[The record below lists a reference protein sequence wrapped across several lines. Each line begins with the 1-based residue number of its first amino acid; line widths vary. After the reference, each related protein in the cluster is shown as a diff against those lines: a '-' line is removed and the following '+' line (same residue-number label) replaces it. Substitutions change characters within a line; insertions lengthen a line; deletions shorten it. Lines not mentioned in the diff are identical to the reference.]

1 MTPSYIVGG
10 MIAGG
15 LFVVMILAAVFIPLK
30 VFCDG
35 MVDIAKNETVFDKA
49 FESEVEE
56 DG

>member
-1 MTPSYIVGG
+1 MTLSYVLGM

-30 VFCDG
+30 MFCWG
-35 MVDIAKNETVFDKA
+35 MEDIAKNGTVFDKD

-56 DG
+56 

>member
-1 MTPSYIVGG
+1 MTLSYILGM

-30 VFCDG
+30 MFCWG
-35 MVDIAKNETVFDKA
+35 MEDIAKNGTVFDKA